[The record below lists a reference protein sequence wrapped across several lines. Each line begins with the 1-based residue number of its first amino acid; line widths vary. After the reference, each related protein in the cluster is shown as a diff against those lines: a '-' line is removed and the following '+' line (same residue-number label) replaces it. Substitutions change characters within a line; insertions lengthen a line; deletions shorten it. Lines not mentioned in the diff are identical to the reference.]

1 MSGNN
6 GLCLLFDND
15 LAYFFVLLVIFS
27 ALPSHAITSQSFQ
40 VAATIAN
47 GCVVSGGSL
56 FGTLDFGTHP
66 STANG
71 NFNASLT
78 PNTSLTLTC
87 TPGTALSMSINGGNN
102 YTTSR
107 NVKQSSFSTLLP
119 YLLYADNAHTIPI
132 GLNQNISVSYSDSNN
147 IIIPIY
153 GVLQL
158 NGTNNRAGTYT
169 DLLTVTLSW

>member
-6 GLCLLFDND
+6 GLWLLFDNN

-66 STANG
+66 SNANG

-78 PNTSLTLTC
+78 PNTSLTLGC

-102 YTTSR
+102 YTSSR
-107 NVKQSSFSTLLP
+107 NVKQSGFTTLLP

-132 GLNQNISVSYSDSNN
+132 GLNQNVSVSYSNSNN

-158 NGTNNRAGTYT
+158 NGANNPSGTYT

>member
-6 GLCLLFDND
+6 YSWLLFDD
-15 LAYFFVLLVIFS
+15 YLAYFLVLFIIFNIPLS
-27 ALPSHAITSQSFQ
+27 NAITSQSFQ

-47 GCVVSGGSL
+47 GCVVSGGTL

-66 STANG
+66 SNANG

-78 PNTSLTLTC
+78 PNTSLTLAC

-102 YTTSR
+102 YTTIR
-107 NVKQSSFSTLLP
+107 NVKQSGFSTLLP
-119 YLLYADNAHTIPI
+119 YLLYADSAHTIPI
-132 GLNQNISVSYSDSNN
+132 GLNQNVSVSYSNSNN

-158 NGTNNRAGTYT
+158 NGANNPSGNYT
-169 DLLTVTLSW
+169 DVLTVTLSW